1 MIMTPCPVKKGNH
14 STSGNAYNKSGVSK
28 AVVWAEDQSMDYA
41 FLVDDCM
48 FKSPNGRKIV

>member
-1 MIMTPCPVKKGNH
+1 MLIEPKQLD
-14 STSGNAYNKSGVSK
+14 
-28 AVVWAEDQSMDYA
+28 VVGQTILTVIQALNTVIWVEDQSMDYA

>member
-1 MIMTPCPVKKGNH
+1 MTPCPVKKGNH

-41 FLVDDCM
+41 FLVDDCI